1 MRELAERF
9 KALADETRL
18 SMLAL
23 LLRERELC
31 VCDFVGALAIGQSK
45 ASRHLQTL
53 RHAGFLADRR
63 DAVWVYYRIA
73 PDLSDD
79 LKAVLAAVR
88 KVLAG
93 ERIES
98 LHAALDRWL
107 AEKNAGAICPNPGP
121 PAAARSFNS
130 VSSPK
135 GDAP

>member
-1 MRELAERF
+1 MRELTACF

-31 VCDFVGALAIGQSK
+31 VCDFVGALAISQSK

-63 DAVWVYYRIA
+63 DAVWVHYRVA
-73 PDLSDD
+73 PDLSDAR
-79 LKAVLAAVR
+79 KAILASVR
-88 KVLAG
+88 KVLTG

-98 LHAALDRWL
+98 LHADLDRWL
-107 AEKNAGAICPNPGP
+107 AEKNAGAVCAKPGL
-121 PAAARSFNS
+121 PAAAR
-130 VSSPK
+130 
-135 GDAP
+135 